1 MAFGEERVQENMEL
15 AGRMEAMMRQRT
27 PEQATLFLARLI
39 AQLDDSRCRFLHI
52 AFDMAEDLQPGAA
65 LMTAAEALREIQEET
80 GEEDEERAPEDPGDT
95 EDDHAQYREEHGYP
109 GYFIL

>member
-1 MAFGEERVQENMEL
+1 MAYGEERVQENMEL

-52 AFDMAEDLQPGAA
+52 AFDMAEDLQPGPV
-65 LMTAAEALREIQEET
+65 TEAETLREIDESMTEGEILRAIQEEAGE
-80 GEEDEERAPEDPGDT
+80 GEEESSDDPGF
-95 EDDHAQYREEHGYP
+95 
-109 GYFIL
+109 FIL